1 MYWFISAIRSGDYY
15 MFDNIEDEE
24 DIEYIQKQEE
34 SKGLKSDDVTLG
46 EVSNLTWRI
55 LPYPMISNPN
65 INICIC
71 ITSSFTN

>member
-46 EVSNLTWRI
+46 EVSNLT
-55 LPYPMISNPN
+55 
-65 INICIC
+65 
-71 ITSSFTN
+71 